1 MSLTLRHLNDDTSW
15 LIIFDNFKILLDP
28 WLCGSQIDYFHYFS
42 RQEHAI
48 QPSIQNITRDLNIE
62 IDAIIIS
69 HEFTDHCHEE
79 TLRSLSSTIPIYA
92 TTNAAKR
99 IRRWNYFQYVYN
111 IPILNNQSQ
120 LNISDR
126 IRVGYIEEKGFLSL
140 PSLHG
145 ATCISF
151 LIDNQQ
157 WHSLLYIPH
166 GCEQTSI
173 CEWFNKQS
181 NVSICILLQGFDRV
195 FNPIWLGGLL
205 NYGCNQ
211 AAKLAIAL
219 KVKHWIGTHDENKIA
234 SGLVSLF
241 LKRHNYTIDDAKLEL
256 KKYKDENIIPNLHH
270 IQNGNSITIDL
281 IE

>member
-15 LIIFDNFKILLDP
+15 LIIYDNFKILLDP
-28 WLCGSQIDYFHYFS
+28 WLFGSQIDYFHYFS

-48 QPSIQNITRDLNIE
+48 QPSIQNITRDLNME

-99 IRRWNYFQYVYN
+99 IRRWNYFQYVYT

-181 NVSICILLQGFDRV
+181 NVNICILLQGFDRV

-211 AAKLAIAL
+211 AAKLAIGL

-256 KKYKDENIIPNLHH
+256 EKYKDENIIPNLHH

-281 IE
+281 TE